1 MAHNPRLPVGGFIQ
15 PYPCPFEAGLNLHL
29 MADKDQQAKA
39 QPKEAENTEAGGL
52 GWFRRMKEGIT
63 TKTAEK
69 KEIPEGNWYK
79 CPSCKTVIASP
90 EHEGNLWVCAH
101 CDHHERIGSAAYFN
115 FLFDGGKFR
124 ELQAKMTS
132 ANPLN
137 FKDTKDYEDRLN
149 SSMEKTNLKDALR
162 TGVGEVAGRT
172 MVISCMDFSFIGG
185 SMGSVVG
192 EKIARAIDYAIKN
205 GLPFVCITKSG
216 GARMMEAGFS
226 LMQMAKTS
234 AKLSLLAKAGL
245 PYVCILTDP
254 TTGGVT
260 ASFAMLGDLHIAE
273 PNALIGFA
281 GPRVVKET
289 IGKDLPSGF
298 QRAEFLL
305 EHGFVD
311 RIVHRNKL
319 QQELS
324 TLVGMLM
331 D

>member
-1 MAHNPRLPVGGFIQ
+1 MVGEFTRQ
-15 PYPCPFEAGLNLHL
+15 CPFLFEAGYLCHPIMSEQNPPR
-29 MADKDQQAKA
+29 AEQ
-39 QPKEAENTEAGGL
+39 EAEGQDGNGL

-79 CPSCKTVIASP
+79 CPSCKTVIASQ
-90 EHEGNLWVCAH
+90 EHEQNLWVCPH
-101 CDHHERIGSAAYFN
+101 CDHHERIGSTEYFSV
-115 FLFDGGKFR
+115 LFDEGKYR

-137 FKDTKDYEDRLN
+137 FKDTKDYEDRLEA
-149 SSMEKTNLKDALR
+149 SMAKTGLKDAIR
-162 TGVGEVAGRT
+162 TGVGEVGGRQ
-172 MVISCMDFSFIGG
+172 MVISAMDFGFIGG

-192 EKIARAIDYAIKN
+192 EKIARAIDYSIKN
-205 GLPFVCITKSG
+205 GLPYVCVTKSG
-216 GARMMEAGFS
+216 GARMMEAGLS

-234 AKLSLLAKAGL
+234 ARLSLLAKAGL

-260 ASFAMLGDLHIAE
+260 ASYAMLGDIHLAE

-289 IGKDLPSGF
+289 IGKDLPAGF
-298 QRAEFLL
+298 QRSEFLL

-311 RIVHRNKL
+311 RIVHRKNL
-319 QQELS
+319 RTELS
-324 TLVGMLM
+324 TLIGMLT